1 MGPRGTTAIE
11 RTRHGEDRTLQWT
24 VTRETVKL
32 GPEGSDC
39 MISHTFSL
47 LHGPLPEQRVWGP
60 ISQASAA
67 LKQRIFKAGCLA
79 NSGVL
84 TVSSVNRGSGC
95 CSMP

>member
-24 VTRETVKL
+24 VIRETGKP

-47 LHGPLPEQRVWGP
+47 FHGPLLKQRVWGP

-67 LKQRIFKAGCLA
+67 LKQHIFKAG
-79 NSGVL
+79 
-84 TVSSVNRGSGC
+84 
-95 CSMP
+95 